1 MYRRKNVFGLVALM
15 VLVLMAVPVV
25 ALAEEAPPISDG
37 SQTSETAQPAPT
49 QAPPAFQQGFAPT
62 YSVRATREGLVGKK
76 TANGYRIPERAWFVA
91 LPSWK
96 VLSSQGG
103 NEFMVRVTYKDK
115 SIVVPVWD
123 VGPWNTNDEY
133 WTPERRFY
141 RDLPVGMPMAQAAVD
156 FNYNGGLDMFG
167 RKVTIGNGIDIAD
180 GAFWDGLGMTRN
192 DWVKVTFLWM
202 GNDPGPGGLVDSAA
216 ANAAFPPGT
225 VIIDN
230 GAAGYNSAAKV
241 EWYENYC
248 GLNGTHAWTIGTNEP
263 EKAEND
269 ASWETTLNDNNYYE
283 IMAFIP
289 PCGKAASRQAIYRI
303 NNNGEQREVW
313 VDQALQSGRWAS
325 LGIYNMKPGFS
336 KVSLNDITGDSG
348 QAVRF
353 DAMMW
358 VPRYDNMPP
367 TAWIQEVKP
376 MDGGSVYV
384 KWAAT
389 DDVSGIQH
397 YDVQVRKDGGE
408 WIDWQPGTS
417 ADEALFSP
425 DGPGNYE
432 FRARA
437 TDWMQKVGTW
447 DVDPITIKGIVIP

>member
-1 MYRRKNVFGLVALM
+1 MYRRNTVFGWVAL
-15 VLVLMAVPVV
+15 LVMLLVTVPFV

-37 SQTSETAQPAPT
+37 SSTSETAQPAPT

-141 RDLPVGMPMAQAAVD
+141 RDLPTGMPMAQAAVD
-156 FNYNGGLDMFG
+156 FGYNGGLDMFG

-180 GAFWDGLGMTRN
+180 GAFWDGLGMVRN

-216 ANAAFPPGT
+216 ANTAFPPGT

-248 GLNGTHAWTIGTNEP
+248 GLNGTHAWTIGTNDVA
-263 EKAEND
+263 KGEND

-289 PCGKAASRQAIYRI
+289 PCGKAASRQAIYRV

-336 KVSLNDITGDSG
+336 KVSLNDITGDNG
-348 QAVRF
+348 QGLRF

-367 TAWIQEVKP
+367 TAWVQEVAP
-376 MDGGSVYV
+376 MEGGSVYV
-384 KWAAT
+384 KWGGS
-389 DDVSGIQH
+389 DDVSGIQY
-397 YDVQVRKDGGE
+397 YDVQVRRDGGE
-408 WIDWQPGTS
+408 WIDWQPGTGS
-417 ADEALFSP
+417 SEALFSP
-425 DGPGNYE
+425 DGPGSYE

-437 TDWMQKVGTW
+437 TDWMQKQGTW